1 MPMPPIGAS
10 GVYSL
15 EAPFANKLLN
25 NTSYRCDAIRRFND
39 LYELGIDPFEEYY
52 RPEGL
57 TKARFDSDVA
67 AQTGIVSL
75 VSQNNHWVYVPS
87 SFIRSFPN
95 VNGVAYT
102 SLVLGVTLG
111 AIPNYMD
118 LSGLYATM
126 SNLVRDTIGVTP
138 QIQSVAVSNVTN
150 LSQQDHDRLEAARLQ
165 NVNNSTTDRAKY
177 IAAQQENAML
187 RQQLTQLENF
197 VKNNLP

>member
-1 MPMPPIGAS
+1 MPMPPVGAS
-10 GVYSL
+10 GVYVL
-15 EAPFANKLLN
+15 DTPFNTKLLN

-39 LYELGIDPFEEYY
+39 LYEMSIDPYEEFY
-52 RPEGL
+52 RPAGVSKE
-57 TKARFDSDVA
+57 RFDADVA
-67 AQTGIVSL
+67 SQTAIVSL

-95 VNGVAYT
+95 VNGIPYT

-118 LSGLYATM
+118 LSGLYTAV
-126 SNLVRDTIGVTP
+126 SNLVRDTIGVSP

-177 IAAQQENAML
+177 IALQKENAML
-187 RQQLTQLENF
+187 RQQLMQLENY
-197 VKNNLP
+197 VKTNLP